1 MSNKLFIFSGG
12 WYCKCTLLL
21 SVLTHRQKC
30 KNVIN
35 FNNCQGFC
43 GHHSTITT
51 RWLSQLSTFTYSRVH
66 SHSKL
71 LPEKTRNMD
80 LSLSEFLVFL
90 FSKKPQF
97 LKTFSICVHFCRLAP
112 IYFGGW
118 GDDKRIALF
127 RNKTCPV
134 PFYCYFQLFRL
145 WLFHFCSTA
154 PHENGFPET
163 VLFRFVILTT
173 VSWRLTYLMIPMS
186 KHTLGRIWIHASIW
200 PNSRIIS
207 ITCNSAALYHRQRTF
222 LVMTPKA
229 HLICAIFQNCYAVT
243 LLAF

>member
-43 GHHSTITT
+43 GHHCTITT
-51 RWLSQLSTFTYSRVH
+51 RWLSQLSTFTYSRVYIV
-66 SHSKL
+66 SCYQK
-71 LPEKTRNMD
+71 KTRNMD

-112 IYFGGW
+112 IYFGSW
-118 GDDKRIALF
+118 RDDKRTALF

-145 WLFHFCSTA
+145 WLFHF
-154 PHENGFPET
+154 
-163 VLFRFVILTT
+163 L
-173 VSWRLTYLMIPMS
+173 
-186 KHTLGRIWIHASIW
+186 
-200 PNSRIIS
+200 
-207 ITCNSAALYHRQRTF
+207 
-222 LVMTPKA
+222 
-229 HLICAIFQNCYAVT
+229 
-243 LLAF
+243 